1 MELRHFEYFVAVAE
15 ERNFTRAAARL
26 HVVQSGVSAVIK
38 ALEHE
43 LGVKLLERTSKRVE
57 LTDAGQALLPR
68 ARAALE
74 AAQAARDAVDEVR
87 GGLRGTVRV
96 GTLTSI
102 PLIDM
107 PGLLGEYH
115 RRHPGVTLRLSVSPR
130 GSRGLMDML
139 VDGGLDL
146 AFVSWPGR
154 PPAGVRLT
162 QIDDRPLDL
171 VLPLEHRLATAGEV
185 GVHDLDGQPFV
196 DFPAG
201 YGNRIVVDQV
211 FAAAGVQR
219 QVAIEVTDISSAV
232 DFVREGLG
240 VAIVPQ
246 FAVDDKSGLIIKRIP
261 GVGLVWPF
269 GIAIPGL
276 RQPSAATRALL
287 ALIDRNGPTKAVRP

>member
-43 LGVKLLERTSKRVE
+43 LGVTLLERTSKRVA

-87 GGLRGTVRV
+87 GGLRGTIRV

-107 PGLLGEYH
+107 AGLLGEYH
-115 RRHPGVTLRLSVSPR
+115 RLHPGVTLRLSVSPR
-130 GSRGLMDML
+130 GSRGLMEML
-139 VDGGLDL
+139 AEGGLDL

-154 PPAGVRLT
+154 PPAGVHL
-162 QIDDRPLDL
+162 QQVDHRPLDL
-171 VLPLEHRLATAGEV
+171 VLPIDHRLATAGEV
-185 GVHDLDGQPFV
+185 HIGDLQGEPFV

-201 YGNRIVVDQV
+201 YGNRIVVDRA

-219 QVAIEVTDISSAV
+219 QVTIEVTDISSAA

-246 FAVDDKSGLIIKRIP
+246 FAVPDKSGLIIKRVA
-261 GVGLVWPF
+261 GAELVWPL
-269 GIAIPGL
+269 GIAFPAL
-276 RQPSAATRALL
+276 RRPSAATRALL

>member
-38 ALEHE
+38 ALERE
-43 LGVKLLERTSKRVE
+43 LGVQLLERSSKRVD
-57 LTDAGQALLPR
+57 LTDAGHALLPR

-107 PGLLGEYH
+107 AGLLGEFH

-130 GSRGLMDML
+130 GSVGLVEQL

-154 PPAGVRLT
+154 PPAGVRLHLL
-162 QIDDRPLDL
+162 DERPLDL
-171 VLPLEHRLATAGEV
+171 VVPLDHRLATAGEV
-185 GVHDLDGQPFV
+185 RITDLAGESFV

-201 YGNRIVVDQV
+201 YGNRVVVDRA
-211 FAAAGVQR
+211 FATAGVQR
-219 QVAIEVTDISSAV
+219 QVTIEVTDISSAAG
-232 DFVREGLG
+232 FVREGLG
-240 VAIVPQ
+240 LAIVPQ
-246 FAVDDKSGLIIKRIP
+246 FAVLDKSGLVIKRVP
-261 GVGLVWPF
+261 GVDLAWPL
-269 GIAIPGL
+269 GIAVSAL
-276 RQPSAATRALL
+276 RRPSAAARALL
-287 ALIDRNGPTKAVRP
+287 ALIDRNGPTTAVRP

>member
-43 LGVKLLERTSKRVE
+43 LGAKLLERTSKRVE

-87 GGLRGTVRV
+87 GGLRGTIRV

-107 PGLLGEYH
+107 AGLLGEFH

-130 GSRGLMDML
+130 GSVGLVEQL
-139 VDGGLDL
+139 ADGGLDL

-154 PPAGVRLT
+154 PPAGVRLH
-162 QIDDRPLDL
+162 QVDDRPLDL
-171 VLPLEHRLATAGEV
+171 VLPIEHRLATAGEV
-185 GVHDLDGQPFV
+185 RIADLAGEAFV

-201 YGNRIVVDQV
+201 YGNRIVVDRA

-219 QVAIEVTDISSAV
+219 QVAIEVTDISSAA

-246 FAVDDKSGLIIKRIP
+246 FAVLDKSGLIIKRVR
-261 GVGLVWPF
+261 GADLVWPL
-269 GIAIPGL
+269 GIATPAL
-276 RQPSAATRALL
+276 RRPSAATRALL
-287 ALIDRNGPTKAVRP
+287 TLIDRNGPTKAFRP